1 MPEEIF
7 QGHDCSKEAK
17 VTTRTDKKT
26 GEVTEY
32 HRALKLEKK
41 LIVADFRETVMLKL
55 MHVHALCDDS
65 CYHWRQ
71 VRGGGYLIEEYGPE
85 VGFVVPHINKK
96 CENSAVIKVYLGKKR
111 LDTAYITTT
120 AYATPP
126 HVLRWYEKHPFPWD
140 YPGDEWKYRAYAVK
154 STQLYRRAPLDQWPL
169 YTPVAKPSFPTPKR
183 YDLIARIYD
192 CNHIFLHLWRFSA
205 FHMGT
210 TQEAFERVM
219 KEVEAQPM
227 VVDMRT
233 PFLKGEPVTLDEGAT
248 IPFGWQPNAR
258 KLPGL
263 TVPYGTIWPEGWKS
277 TDPLPEW
284 ECCPPR
290 LVEAEYEATKGY

>member
-17 VTTRTDKKT
+17 VSTRTDKKT
-26 GEVTEY
+26 GEVTEFY
-32 HRALKLEKK
+32 RALKLERTH
-41 LIVADFRETVMLKL
+41 IVAEFAETVMLKL
-55 MHVHALCDDS
+55 MHVHTLCDDS

-71 VRGGGYLIEEYGPE
+71 VRGGGYLIEEWGPE
-85 VGFVVPHINKK
+85 VGFSVPHINKK

-126 HVLRWYEKHPFPWD
+126 HVLKWYREHRTRAVPPHD
-140 YPGDEWKYRAYAVK
+140 YWKYRAYNVK
-154 STQLYRRAPLDQWPL
+154 SLQLHTGSVVEKKWVF
-169 YTPVAKPSFPTPKR
+169 TPAGKPAFPTKVKYYLVSR
-183 YDLIARIYD
+183 NYD
-192 CNHIFLHLWRFSA
+192 CNGIYLNMQHFSE
-205 FHMGT
+205 MPSGT
-210 TQEAFERVM
+210 IKEAFEWVM
-219 KEVEAQPM
+219 GLYKDVPM
-227 VVDMRT
+227 VVDART

-248 IPFGWQPNAR
+248 IPFGWKPNTRRLA
-258 KLPGL
+258 GL
-263 TVPYGTIWPEGWKS
+263 NVPYGTIWPEGWKS

>member
-1 MPEEIF
+1 MAEEIF

-32 HRALKLEKK
+32 YRALKLERT

-65 CYHWRQ
+65 CYYWRQ

-85 VGFVVPHINKK
+85 VGFVLPVINEK

-126 HVLRWYEKHPFPWD
+126 HVLRWFEKNRTWPTPPHD
-140 YPGDEWKYRAYAVK
+140 YWKYRAYLVRSMQVHSVSIVK
-154 STQLYRRAPLDQWPL
+154 KKRV
-169 YTPVAKPSFPTPKR
+169 YTPVEKVTFPTPDDYFLVSR
-183 YDLIARIYD
+183 TYD
-192 CNHIFLHLWRFSA
+192 CNGIYLNMQHFTRFA
-205 FHMGT
+205 MGT
-210 TQEAFERVM
+210 REPDFKWAIERL
-219 KEVEAQPM
+219 EGLP
-227 VVDMRT
+227 VVRDART
-233 PFLKGEPVTLDEGAT
+233 PFLKGEPVTLDEGAI
-248 IPFGWQPNAR
+248 IPFGWQPNGR
-258 KLPGL
+258 GVKGL
-263 TVPYGTIWPEGWKS
+263 NIPYGTIWPEGWKKG
-277 TDPLPEW
+277 DPLPMW

-290 LVEAEYEATKGY
+290 IVKAEYEATKGY